1 VRLLGALS
9 GETLLV
15 ADGARLRG
23 FWKPSLLAELGELAA
38 PVDFTLEQQGLR
50 EVVRITSVDLPAG
63 QLEVPTSSWDREN
76 LAQLSAQLA
85 QAISAHAEPA
95 HAVEAEAATEPPGEA
110 SATAPSLP
118 GIVGAE
124 PEATASLNSAQAELL
139 TLLARRVQNPSEL
152 ASLRSVFLGLLT
164 TQLESN
170 DHASDQALVV
180 ELRALHEGANAKERE
195 MLAVAI
201 ELCRREQIEALLEYL
216 AQSRERTS
224 VPLRLAWAHAM
235 RFYGDPSKV
244 TGAFERA
251 LDVGAPNELC
261 QPFIS
266 APPRQKKKRKPKGK
280 LAEQQQ
286 PRSDARD
293 HEVSEN
299 SAREAPDSSD
309 RNWMLL
315 LLVALVAAVIHHLSC

>member
-1 VRLLGALS
+1 
-9 GETLLV
+9 
-15 ADGARLRG
+15 
-23 FWKPSLLAELGELAA
+23 
-38 PVDFTLEQQGLR
+38 
-50 EVVRITSVDLPAG
+50 
-63 QLEVPTSSWDREN
+63 
-76 LAQLSAQLA
+76 
-85 QAISAHAEPA
+85 
-95 HAVEAEAATEPPGEA
+95 
-110 SATAPSLP
+110 
-118 GIVGAE
+118 
-124 PEATASLNSAQAELL
+124 
-139 TLLARRVQNPSEL
+139 
-152 ASLRSVFLGLLT
+152 
-164 TQLESN
+164 
-170 DHASDQALVV
+170 
-180 ELRALHEGANAKERE
+180 

-224 VPLRLAWAHAM
+224 VPLRLAWAHAV

-244 TGAFERA
+244 AGAFERA

-266 APPRQKKKRKPKGK
+266 APPRKKKRKQANKQKPKGK

-299 SAREAPDSSD
+299 AASEAPDSSD

-315 LLVALVAAVIHHLSC
+315 LLVALVAAVIHRLSC

>member
-1 VRLLGALS
+1 
-9 GETLLV
+9 
-15 ADGARLRG
+15 
-23 FWKPSLLAELGELAA
+23 
-38 PVDFTLEQQGLR
+38 
-50 EVVRITSVDLPAG
+50 
-63 QLEVPTSSWDREN
+63 
-76 LAQLSAQLA
+76 
-85 QAISAHAEPA
+85 
-95 HAVEAEAATEPPGEA
+95 
-110 SATAPSLP
+110 
-118 GIVGAE
+118 
-124 PEATASLNSAQAELL
+124 
-139 TLLARRVQNPSEL
+139 
-152 ASLRSVFLGLLT
+152 
-164 TQLESN
+164 
-170 DHASDQALVV
+170 
-180 ELRALHEGANAKERE
+180 

-224 VPLRLAWAHAM
+224 VPLRLAWAHAV

-244 TGAFERA
+244 AGAFERA

>member
-1 VRLLGALS
+1 LGALS

-85 QAISAHAEPA
+85 QAKPAHAEPSRA
-95 HAVEAEAATEPPGEA
+95 GVDGPAAEAEAG
-110 SATAPSLP
+110 ATAPPSQR
-118 GIVGAE
+118 IVAAE
-124 PEATASLNSAQAELL
+124 PEATTRLSDAQAELL

-224 VPLRLAWAHAM
+224 VPLRLAWAHAV

-244 TGAFERA
+244 AGAFERA